1 MDRFFDRL
9 GDILKNFLDDDQ
21 GSPHT
26 SGRQA
31 SSYTDPDLR
40 TAYEE
45 LDEFLNPRRAHVREE
60 TQAEEQ
66 ARNRRRSYAG
76 SPAPDRLRPDFAEL
90 GVAFGASEEECKTA
104 YKKLLNIHHPDRH
117 AGHRENMKKATEKAS
132 RINAAYQRIE
142 DWRRSGRAD

>member
-9 GDILKNFLDDDQ
+9 GDILKNFLDEDQ
-21 GSPHT
+21 SIPHSARRNASPY
-26 SGRQA
+26 A
-31 SSYTDPDLR
+31 DPDLR
-40 TAYEE
+40 SAYEE

-60 TQAEEQ
+60 TPEEEQ
-66 ARNRRRSYAG
+66 ARSRRQTFAG
-76 SPAPDRLRPDFAEL
+76 KPVPEALRADFTEL
-90 GVAFGASEEECKTA
+90 GVAFGASEDACKTA